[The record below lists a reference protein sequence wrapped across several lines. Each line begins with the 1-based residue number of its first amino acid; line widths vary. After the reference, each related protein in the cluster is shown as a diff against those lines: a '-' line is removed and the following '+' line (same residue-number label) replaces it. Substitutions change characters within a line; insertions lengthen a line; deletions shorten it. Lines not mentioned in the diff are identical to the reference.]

1 MQFVLQQMTSKY
13 SETGTITKVGEIM
26 TERLETINFLNTTQE
41 AAVKMADKNVSSLAV
56 IDDNGKV
63 TGIVTERDLARKVC
77 TKNIP
82 SSAITIQ
89 NIMSVPVKTVSPD
102 TPIDETADVMVSNR
116 LRHLIV
122 ADANNEPIGIV
133 SATDIVGFIRENN
146 LAKAQTSKEILEA
159 LEREGRYY

>member
-1 MQFVLQQMTSKY
+1 MTSKY

-26 TERLETINFLNTTQE
+26 TERLETINFLNTAQE
-41 AAVKMADKNVSSLAV
+41 AAVKMTDKNVSSLAV
-56 IDDNGKV
+56 IDDNGKAV
-63 TGIVTERDLARKVC
+63 GIITERDLVRKVC

-89 NIMSVPVKTVSPD
+89 NIISVPVKTISPG
-102 TPIDETADVMVSNR
+102 TPIDEAADIMVRNR

-122 ADANNEPIGIV
+122 TDKDNEPMGIV
-133 SATDIVGFIRENN
+133 SATDIVAYISENN
-146 LAKAQTSKEILEA
+146 LTKAHISKEILEA

>member
-1 MQFVLQQMTSKY
+1 MTSKY

-26 TERLETINFLNTTQE
+26 TERLETINFLNTAQE

-56 IDDNGKV
+56 IDDNGKAA
-63 TGIVTERDLARKVC
+63 GIITERDLVRKVC

-89 NIMSVPVKTVSPD
+89 NIISVPVKTISPG
-102 TPIDETADVMVSNR
+102 TPIDEAADIMVRNR
-116 LRHLIV
+116 LRYLIV
-122 ADANNEPIGIV
+122 ADKNNEPMGIV
-133 SATDIVGFIRENN
+133 SATDIVAYIRENN
-146 LAKAQTSKEILEA
+146 LTKAHISKEILDT